1 MVLNA
6 TEIRNGSGDG
16 FTTGSPES
24 PREKRTVRRRPGRTT
39 GRYVLVWVLTL
50 VFVFPFL
57 AMLSTA
63 FKMPDDIFSVPPNL
77 WPKEWT
83 LVNFAAVFDQI
94 PFWQYLWNTILIAA
108 ISVLGMLIASPLVAY
123 SLAKIGWRG
132 RRPLLIIVMATMMLP
147 PQVTM
152 IPLFLLWN
160 GLGAT
165 NSIIPLVA
173 PAFFG
178 TPFLIFMIRQ
188 FLMSV
193 PDELLQ
199 AARIDGA
206 SELRIYWSIVL
217 PQARPA
223 LITATIFQFVWA
235 WTDFL
240 NPLIYLNDP
249 SKYTLSIGL
258 YSFFGEH
265 NVEWGPLMAASVLFT
280 IPALALFV
288 VFQRYFVG
296 GISAGALK

>member
-1 MVLNA
+1 MTLNA
-6 TEIRNGSGDG
+6 IREAERLDAGPDETE
-16 FTTGSPES
+16 T
-24 PREKRTVRRRPGRTT
+24 PRARRRRPMRTSARLIT
-39 GRYVLVWVLTL
+39 VWALAL
-50 VFVFPFL
+50 AFAFPFL
-57 AMLSTA
+57 VMLSTA
-63 FKMPDDIFSVPPNL
+63 FTKPADIFSAPPSL

-83 LVNFAAVFDQI
+83 LANFEAVFQTI
-94 PFWQYLWNTILIAA
+94 PFWQYLGNTLLVAGL
-108 ISVLGMLIASPLVAY
+108 SVAGMLIASPLVAY
-123 SLAKIGWRG
+123 SLSKIGWRG
-132 RRPLLIIVMATMMLP
+132 RRPLLIVVMATMMLP

-165 NSIIPLVA
+165 NSYLPLVA

-206 SELRIYWSIVL
+206 SEARIYLSIVL
-217 PQARPA
+217 PLARPA
-223 LITATIFQFVWA
+223 LITAAIFQFVWA

-240 NPLIYLNDP
+240 NPLIYLNDA

-258 YSFFGEH
+258 YNFFGEH
-265 NVEWGPLMAASVLFT
+265 TVDWGPLMAASVLFT
-280 IPALALFV
+280 VPALALFV

>member
-1 MVLNA
+1 MLVL
-6 TEIRNGSGDG
+6 
-16 FTTGSPES
+16 
-24 PREKRTVRRRPGRTT
+24 
-39 GRYVLVWVLTL
+39 L
-50 VFVFPFL
+50 FVFPFL
-57 AMLSTA
+57 AMLSTS
-63 FKMPDDIFSVPPNL
+63 FKPSADIFSAPPSL

-83 LVNFAAVFDQI
+83 LKNFVAVFEQI
-94 PFWQYLWNTILIAA
+94 PFWQYLANTLLVAGL
-108 ISVLGMLIASPLVAY
+108 SVVGMLFASPLVAY
-123 SLAKIGWRG
+123 SLSKIGWRG
-132 RRPLLIIVMATMMLP
+132 QRPLLLIVMATMMLP

-152 IPLFLLWN
+152 IPLFLMWN

-165 NSIIPLVA
+165 NTYLPLVL
-173 PAFFG
+173 PMFFG

-188 FLMSV
+188 FFMSV
-193 PDELLQ
+193 PNELLY

-206 SELRIYWSIVL
+206 SEFRIYWSIVL
-217 PQARPA
+217 PVARPA

-240 NPLIYLNDP
+240 NPLIYLNDS

-258 YSFFGEH
+258 YAFFGEH

-296 GISAGALK
+296 GISSGAVKG

>member
-6 TEIRNGSGDG
+6 I
-16 FTTGSPES
+16 
-24 PREKRTVRRRPGRTT
+24 EKPQAPSRAPWTDSEGEPHRRRRRPARTA
-39 GRYVLVWVLTL
+39 GRYALVWGLTL
-50 VFVFPFL
+50 LFVFPFL

-63 FKMPDDIFSVPPNL
+63 FKLPADIFSSPPAL

-83 LVNFAAVFDQI
+83 LDNFVAVFEEI
-94 PFWQYLWNTILIAA
+94 PFWQYLWNTVVIAA
-108 ISVLGMLIASPLVAY
+108 LSVLGMLIASPLVAY
-123 SLAKIGWRG
+123 SLSKIGWRG
-132 RRPLLIIVMATMMLP
+132 QRPLLVIVMATMMLP

-152 IPLFLLWN
+152 IPLFLMWN
-160 GLGAT
+160 GLQAT
-165 NSIIPLVA
+165 NTIIPLVA

-178 TPFLIFMIRQ
+178 TPFLIFMLRQ

-193 PDELLQ
+193 PDELIQ

-206 SELRIYWSIVL
+206 SEFRIYWSIVL

-223 LITATIFQFVWA
+223 LITAVIFQFVWA

-240 NPLIYLNDP
+240 NPLIYLNDA

>member
-1 MVLNA
+1 MTLNA
-6 TEIRNGSGDG
+6 IREAELLEVEPSA
-16 FTTGSPES
+16 SEARRAP
-24 PREKRTVRRRPGRTT
+24 RRRPLRTSARLVT
-39 GRYVLVWVLTL
+39 VWVLAL
-50 VFVFPFL
+50 AFAFPFL
-57 AMLSTA
+57 VMLSTA
-63 FKMPDDIFSVPPNL
+63 FKKPADIFSAPPSL

-83 LVNFAAVFDQI
+83 LANFEAVFQAI
-94 PFWQYLWNTILIAA
+94 PFWQYLGNTLLVAGL
-108 ISVLGMLIASPLVAY
+108 SVAGMLIASPLVAY
-123 SLAKIGWRG
+123 SLSKIGWRG
-132 RRPLLIIVMATMMLP
+132 KRPLLIVVMATMMLP

-165 NSIIPLVA
+165 NSYLPLVA

-206 SELRIYWSIVL
+206 SEARIYLSIVL
-217 PQARPA
+217 PLARPA
-223 LITATIFQFVWA
+223 LITAAIFQFVWA

-240 NPLIYLNDP
+240 NPLIYLNDA

-258 YSFFGEH
+258 YTFFGEH
-265 NVEWGPLMAASVLFT
+265 TVEWGPLMAASVLFT
-280 IPALALFV
+280 VPALALFV

>member
-1 MVLNA
+1 MTLNVTKPT
-6 TEIRNGSGDG
+6 TELTASSSHTRIY
-16 FTTGSPES
+16 
-24 PREKRTVRRRPGRTT
+24 PGRRIRRIRITIF
-39 GRYVLVWVLTL
+39 RYALVVTLVL

-57 AMLSTA
+57 AMLSTS
-63 FKMPDDIFSVPPNL
+63 FKLPADIFSAPPNL

-83 LVNFAAVFDQI
+83 LENFVAVFDQI
-94 PFWQYLWNTILIAA
+94 PFWQYLANTLLIAGL
-108 ISVLGMLIASPLVAY
+108 SVFGMLLASPLVAY
-123 SLAKIGWRG
+123 SLSKIGWRG
-132 RRPLLIIVMATMMLP
+132 QRPLLLIVMATMMLP

-165 NSIIPLVA
+165 NTYLPLVL
-173 PAFFG
+173 PMFFG

-188 FLMSV
+188 FFMSV
-193 PDELLQ
+193 PNELLY
-199 AARIDGA
+199 AARVDGA
-206 SELRIYWSIVL
+206 SEFRIYWSIVL
-217 PQARPA
+217 PIARPA
-223 LITATIFQFVWA
+223 LVTAIVFQFVWA

-240 NPLIYLNDP
+240 NPLIYLNDS

-258 YSFFGEH
+258 YAFFGEH
-265 NVEWGPLMAASVLFT
+265 NVDWGPLMATSVLFT

>member
-1 MVLNA
+1 MATDVTEQRASVYHQESKVLSRA
-6 TEIRNGSGDG
+6 G
-16 FTTGSPES
+16 
-24 PREKRTVRRRPGRTT
+24 RRPARTG
-39 GRYVLVWVLTL
+39 GRYLLVWVLAL
-50 VFVFPFL
+50 AFVFPFL
-57 AMLSTA
+57 VMLSTG
-63 FKMPDDIFSVPPNL
+63 FKLPNDVFSAPPTL

-83 LVNFAAVFDQI
+83 LSNFRAVFDEI
-94 PFWQYLWNTILIAA
+94 PFWRYLWNTVLIAGL
-108 ISVLGMLIASPLVAY
+108 SVLGMLIASPLVAY

-132 RRPLLIIVMATMMLP
+132 QRPLLIIVMATMMLP

-152 IPLFLLWN
+152 VPLFLMWN
-160 GLGAT
+160 GLHAT

-188 FLMSV
+188 FLTSV
-193 PDELLQ
+193 PNELLQ

-206 SELRIYWSIVL
+206 SEFRIYRSIVL

-223 LITATIFQFVWA
+223 LITAAIFQFVWA

-240 NPLIYLNDP
+240 NPLIYLNDS

-258 YSFFGEH
+258 YAFFSEH
-265 NVEWGPLMAASVLFT
+265 TVEWGPLMAASVLFT

>member
-1 MVLNA
+1 MTLNA
-6 TEIRNGSGDG
+6 TRTLEVREPVIERE
-16 FTTGSPES
+16 ES
-24 PREKRTVRRRPGRTT
+24 ARARRRTPLRARA
-39 GRYVLVWVLTL
+39 RYLVAWALGL
-50 VFVFPFL
+50 AFVFPFL
-57 AMLSTA
+57 VMLSTA
-63 FKMPDDIFSVPPNL
+63 FKGPADVFSSPPTL

-83 LVNFAAVFDQI
+83 PDNFAAVFNAI
-94 PFWQYLWNTILIAA
+94 PFWQYLGNTLLVAGL
-108 ISVLGMLIASPLVAY
+108 SVAGMLIASPLVAY
-123 SLAKIGWRG
+123 SLSKIGWRG
-132 RRPLLIIVMATMMLP
+132 RRPLLIVVMATMMLP

-165 NSIIPLVA
+165 NSYLPLVA

-206 SELRIYWSIVL
+206 SEFRIYFSIVL
-217 PQARPA
+217 PLARPA
-223 LITATIFQFVWA
+223 LITAVIFQFVWA

-240 NPLIYLNDP
+240 NPLIYLNDS

-265 NVEWGPLMAASVLFT
+265 TVEWGPLMAASVLFT
-280 IPALALFV
+280 VPALVIFV
-288 VFQRYFVG
+288 LFQRYFIG